1 MGFRG
6 SRVQIP
12 PSRLKRRAAW
22 LAVFRRNAGHW
33 RRRSL
38 RSRPTAQIPPSRLVE
53 EQASHRLRMRGFF
66 FGCAPCCECC
76 CESSRNSA
84 AHNPLLR
91 VQHLLPCGLGDRL
104 LVRPEQRLLVIPSPA
119 STMSRTSSHSF
130 RSPTSSESRARSS
143 IDLLMT
149 RQGGCIATYFVT
161 SLLPSASTDVSSFMS
176 RGLT

>member
-6 SRVQIP
+6 SRV
-12 PSRLKRRAAW
+12 
-22 LAVFRRNAGHW
+22 
-33 RRRSL
+33 
-38 RSRPTAQIPPSRLVE
+38 QIPPSRLVE

-66 FGCAPCCECC
+66 FGWAPCCECC

-149 RQGGCIATYFVT
+149 RQGDASRHT
-161 SLLPSASTDVSSFMS
+161 SSLNCFRSPPLPRRPPAQP
-176 RGLT
+176 L